1 MNTSVM
7 KMLGKALFV
16 LTSFFFLCVLLFI
29 VSSKLFDIRPII
41 SWASKTFT
49 EYVVLIDQEAS
60 INYFPYLE
68 FDAKN
73 VVLKES
79 DRISSD
85 GFIKINSL
93 KFQINTKKLITQQSV
108 AIKIS
113 VDGFDITSKFNDVH
127 STNLDR
133 LLSTNFDIEGHIV
146 GNLKIGASA
155 ESWSEL
161 NENIYGTLE
170 LSLDNGLWKENDI
183 FYMLRRA
190 RAIYKRDEDP
200 EYTNKNI
207 KQEFS
212 IQASGNIIDSVYVND
227 EFKMKM
233 PYSNINGS
241 GTINF
246 SSMAIDY
253 SIQAIFDDEL
263 KSALKMTHEEF
274 LDFSEK
280 PLPIRVRNQS
290 GSLELRPDIE
300 KIFRNDV
307 EDTLNKQEER
317 LKESIRKNLIYQ

>member
-1 MNTSVM
+1 M

-29 VSSKLFDIRPII
+29 ISSKLFGVRPII

-49 EYVVLIDQEAS
+49 EYEVLIHEEAS
-60 INYFPYLE
+60 INYFPYFE

-79 DRISSD
+79 DRITSD

-113 VDGFDITSKFNDVH
+113 IDGLDVVSKLNDVN
-127 STNLDR
+127 STNLDT
-133 LLSTNFDIEGHIV
+133 LLSTNFDIQGHIV
-146 GNLKIGASA
+146 GNLEIGASA

-161 NENIYGTLE
+161 NKNLNGTLE
-170 LSLDNGLWKENDI
+170 LSIDNGLWKENDI

-200 EYTNKNI
+200 EYTDKTI
-207 KQEFS
+207 KQEFH
-212 IQASGNIIDSVYVND
+212 IQASGNIIDGIFVND
-227 EFKMKM
+227 DFKMKM
-233 PYSNINGS
+233 PYSNITGS

-253 SIQAIFDDEL
+253 SIQAVFDDEL
-263 KSALKMTHEEF
+263 KSALKMTNDEF
-274 LDFSEK
+274 LDFSK
-280 PLPIRVRNQS
+280 NPLPIRLRNQS

-300 KIFRNDV
+300 NIFRNDV

-317 LKESIRKNLIYQ
+317 LKESIRKNLTYQ

>member
-1 MNTSVM
+1 M

-16 LTSFFFLCVLLFI
+16 LTSFFFLCVLLVI

-49 EYVVLIDQEAS
+49 EYEILIHEKAS
-60 INYFPYLE
+60 INYFPHLK

-73 VVLKES
+73 VVIKEA
-79 DRISSD
+79 DRFTSD
-85 GFIKINSL
+85 GFIKVNHL
-93 KFQINTKKLITQQSV
+93 EFQINTKKLITQQSV

-113 VDGFDITSKFNDVH
+113 IDGFDVVSKLNDVN
-127 STNLDR
+127 STNLDT
-133 LLSTNFDIEGHIV
+133 LLSTNFDIEGQIV
-146 GNLKIGASA
+146 GNLEIGASA

-161 NENIYGTLE
+161 NKNLNGTLE
-170 LSLDNGLWKENDI
+170 LSIENGLWKENDI

-200 EYTNKNI
+200 EYTDKTI
-207 KQEFS
+207 KQEFH
-212 IQASGNIIDSVYVND
+212 IQASGNIIDGIFVND
-227 EFKMKM
+227 DFKMKM

-253 SIQAIFDDEL
+253 SIQAVFDDEL
-263 KSALKMTHEEF
+263 KSALKMTNDEF
-274 LDFSEK
+274 LDFSK
-280 PLPIRVRNQS
+280 NPLPIRARNQS

-300 KIFRNDV
+300 NIFRNDV

-317 LKESIRKNLIYQ
+317 LKESIRKNLTYQ

>member
-16 LTSFFFLCVLLFI
+16 LTSFLFLCVLLFI
-29 VSSKLFDIRPII
+29 VSSKLFGVRPII

-49 EYVVLIDQEAS
+49 EYEVLIHEEAS

-73 VVLKES
+73 VVIKES
-79 DRISSD
+79 DRITSD

-113 VDGFDITSKFNDVH
+113 VDGFDITSKFNDAH
-127 STNLDR
+127 STNIDT

-161 NENIYGTLE
+161 NENINGTLE
-170 LSLDNGLWKENDI
+170 LSVDNGLWKDDDI

-190 RAIYKRDEDP
+190 RSIYKRDEDP
-200 EYTNKNI
+200 EYTEKTI

-212 IQASGNIIDSVYVND
+212 IQASGNIIDSIYVND
-227 EFKMKM
+227 DFKMKM
-233 PYSNINGS
+233 PYSNITGS

-253 SIQAIFDDEL
+253 SIQAIFDDDL
-263 KSALKMTHEEF
+263 KSALKMTNDEF
-274 LDFSEK
+274 LDFSKK

-300 KIFRNDV
+300 NIFRNDV

-317 LKESIRKNLIYQ
+317 LKESIRKNLTYE